1 MLVHWH
7 GSWPICNA
15 MHVAVA
21 QNTQMPSW
29 SSLMHTLT
37 DSHGACRSELTA
49 LLAHWRDL
57 HWRRS
62 TLRAAVARL
71 QQGTLARA
79 LTQWQRIVAHKGA
92 LQARLQ
98 PILEQWR
105 NVRLRSGFNAFLLK
119 VGWPTFTG
127 RVAL

>member
-1 MLVHWH
+1 MLQERRSH
-7 GSWPICNA
+7 SD
-15 MHVAVA
+15 A
-21 QNTQMPSW
+21 QLAELAG
-29 SSLMHTLT
+29 LMHMPA

-71 QQGTLARA
+71 QQGSLARA

-105 NVRLRSGFNAFLLK
+105 NVRLRSGFNAFVLK
-119 VGWPTFTG
+119 VG
-127 RVAL
+127 